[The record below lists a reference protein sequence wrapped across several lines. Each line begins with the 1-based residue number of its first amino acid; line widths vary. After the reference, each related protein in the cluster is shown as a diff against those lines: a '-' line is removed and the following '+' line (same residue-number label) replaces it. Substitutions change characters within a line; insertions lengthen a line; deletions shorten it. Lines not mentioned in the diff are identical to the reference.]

1 MKILVR
7 PYKPADLSLV
17 FDSWL
22 NSWRTNK
29 YAGTIPNHLYF
40 ETQRALI
47 EGLLQ
52 RGAGVHVV
60 HPETDPDHILG
71 WACFEQKGKEPE
83 GIAVLHY
90 LYVKDPY
97 LQWPVE
103 ALLLDSLPGN
113 KPGFLTHKIH
123 FKSLR
128 AWKHAPEMARRK
140 AL

>member
-1 MKILVR
+1 MRISVR
-7 PYKPADLSLV
+7 PYKASDLSFV

-22 NSWRTNK
+22 NSWRANK

-40 ETQRALI
+40 ETQRALV

-52 RGAGVHVV
+52 RGAGVHIVS
-60 HPETDPDHILG
+60 PDDDPNHILG
-71 WACFEQKGKEPE
+71 WACFEQKGEA
-83 GIAVLHY
+83 AVLHY

-97 LQWPVE
+97 LKWPVE

-113 KPGFLTHKIH
+113 KPGFITHKIH

>member
-1 MKILVR
+1 MKISVR
-7 PYKPADLSLV
+7 PFKPADLSLV

-22 NSWRTNK
+22 NSWRTSR

-40 ETQRALI
+40 ETQRAMV

-52 RGAGVHVV
+52 RGAGVHIV
-60 HPETDPDHILG
+60 HPEPDPDHILG
-71 WACFEQKGKEPE
+71 WVCFEQKGEV
-83 GIAVLHY
+83 AVLHY

-97 LQWPVE
+97 LKWPVE

-113 KPGFLTHKIH
+113 KPGFITHKLPQ
-123 FKSLR
+123 KSLR
-128 AWKHAPEMARRK
+128 EWKHAPEMARRK